1 MALLLLGVSHHTAP
15 VELRERVAFTPAVL
29 PRALAGLKARLGGGE
44 AVILSTCNRA
54 EIYTL
59 AADGEAARHDVAS
72 FLSEFHELPLDRLEP
87 HLYVRP
93 DTEAVRHLFRVAAGL
108 DSLIVGEPQILGQV
122 KDAFAEATSAGTTGA
137 TLNKLFPHAFA
148 VGKRVRTETGLGEGA
163 VSVSYA
169 AVSLARKIFGKLAG
183 LNILL
188 LGAGE
193 MSKITAQHLMGAE
206 AGYVAIASRTFAN
219 AEALAAELRSG
230 GGTVEAVPWDTALA
244 DLLARADIVIT
255 ATGSTTPVVTRAG
268 VERAFGQRKSPIFI
282 IDIAVP
288 RDVEPAVGD
297 IEQVFLYNIDDLQT
311 IVAENVARRAQQ
323 VVVAEDIVGE
333 EVARFLAWLRSR
345 ETVPT
350 VVALRQR
357 FDAIRRAELERLEP
371 KLATLTPEARQRVEE
386 ITRLIVEK
394 LLIVPTEQLK
404 SVSEQ
409 QMAAAYTEALR
420 QLFGLA
426 DPSPAARVARPA
438 APPSET
444 VAAAAP
450 AREHQGQAPAGAAHP
465 EPTEGDLESSRSR
478 PA

>member
-29 PRALAGLKARLGGGE
+29 ARALAELRGRLGGGE

-54 EIYTL
+54 EIYALSPDPDT
-59 AADGEAARHDVAS
+59 ARHGVAA
-72 FLSEFHELPLDRLEP
+72 FLSEFHHLPLDRLEP

-93 DTEAVRHLFRVAAGL
+93 DAEAVRHLFRVAAGL
-108 DSLIVGEPQILGQV
+108 DSLVVGEPQILGQV
-122 KDAFAEATSAGTTGA
+122 KDAYSEATSAGTTGV

-148 VGKRVRTETGLGEGA
+148 VGKRVRTETGLGGGA

-169 AVSLARKIFGKLAG
+169 AVSLAKKIFGKLAG
-183 LNILL
+183 LNVLL

-193 MSKITAQHLMGAE
+193 MSKITAQHLIGAD
-206 AGYVAIASRTFAN
+206 AGYVAIASRTLAN
-219 AEALAAELRSG
+219 AEALAGELRTG
-230 GGTVEAVPWDTALA
+230 GGTVEAVPWDTAFG
-244 DLLARADIVIT
+244 DLLPRADIVIT
-255 ATGSTTPVVTRAG
+255 ATGSTTPVVTRPG
-268 VERAFGQRKSPIFI
+268 VEHAFAHRRSPIFF

-288 RDVEPAVGD
+288 RDVDPAVGEL
-297 IEQVFLYNIDDLQT
+297 EQVFLYNIDDLQA

-323 VVVAEDIVGE
+323 VAAAEDIVGE
-333 EVARFLAWLRSR
+333 EVTKFLTWLRSR

-357 FDAIRRAELERLEP
+357 FDAIRRAELQRLEP
-371 KLATLTPEARQRVEE
+371 KLATLTPEARQRVDE

-409 QMAAAYTEALR
+409 QAAAAYTDALR
-420 QLFGLA
+420 QLFGLVEA
-426 DPSPAARVARPA
+426 GG
-438 APPSET
+438 
-444 VAAAAP
+444 AAP
-450 AREHQGQAPAGAAHP
+450 ARPA
-465 EPTEGDLESSRSR
+465 TEGSAQPGSHEHDLAASR
-478 PA
+478 PRRA